1 MSELSVRPRHPG
13 GPERRSAPRNGPSTK
28 ECPKRDGTDQPRLVR
43 GRLGRPSIGLIT
55 RCATARR
62 AQHTYVISSRLDTF
76 VPRLSCCL
84 KAEILTRK

>member
-1 MSELSVRPRHPG
+1 LAPTCVQD
-13 GPERRSAPRNGPSTK
+13 RRDAGDAARVK

-43 GRLGRPSIGLIT
+43 GRLGRPSIGLIM

-62 AQHTYVISSRLDTF
+62 VQHTYVISSRLDTF
-76 VPRLSCCL
+76 VPRLSCRL